1 MREKHQLQSESQG
14 NLIKDIRQQL
24 EKAQEEIAQKKSD
37 DSRQWREKAEALEIE
52 LREKDAALE
61 KEGDS
66 LREEIRTLE
75 NQLPKVCPPG
85 HHY

>member
-1 MREKHQLQSESQG
+1 VREKHQLQSDSQG

-52 LREKDAALE
+52 LREKDAASVN
-61 KEGDS
+61 EGDS
-66 LREEIRTLE
+66 LREEILTLE
-75 NQLPKVCPPG
+75 NQLPKVCQPR
-85 HHY
+85 HNF

>member
-1 MREKHQLQSESQG
+1 VHEKHQLQSESQD

-24 EKAQEEIAQKKSD
+24 EKAQEEISQNTSD
-37 DSRQWREKAEALEIE
+37 DAGQWREKAEALEAK
-52 LREKDAALE
+52 LREKEAALE

-75 NQLPKVCPPG
+75 NQLLKVRKRRCAF
-85 HHY
+85 

>member
-1 MREKHQLQSESQG
+1 VREKHQLQSESQG
-14 NLIKDIRQQL
+14 NIIKDIRQQL

-52 LREKDAALE
+52 LREKDAALL

-75 NQLPKVCPPG
+75 NQLPEVCQRR
-85 HHY
+85 HNF